1 MLSAL
6 VQIAEKRELTYLGSR
21 SLLTCGLGLGL
32 YGLSRLRSDSR
43 RTTRFSGRRVGGF
56 LLLGRHSCEWS
67 GG

>member
-1 MLSAL
+1 MMSAL
-6 VQIAEKRELTYLGSR
+6 VPIAEKRELTYLGSR
-21 SLLTCGLGLGL
+21 SLLACGLGLGL
-32 YGLSRLRSDSR
+32 YRFDRLGSDSR